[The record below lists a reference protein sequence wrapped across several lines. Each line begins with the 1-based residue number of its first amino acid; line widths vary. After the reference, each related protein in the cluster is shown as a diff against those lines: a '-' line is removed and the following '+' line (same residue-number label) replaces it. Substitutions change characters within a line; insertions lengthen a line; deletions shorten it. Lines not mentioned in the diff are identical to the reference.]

1 MLKLGIQ
8 SATYCFKYARL
19 FKLLTICL
27 KRSEKLRVSNVF
39 LKLIYKEFRIR
50 NTLLKSHID
59 IVLKITSQKEKIM
72 FWPYN
77 VL

>member
-1 MLKLGIQ
+1 M
-8 SATYCFKYARL
+8 F
-19 FKLLTICL
+19 
-27 KRSEKLRVSNVF
+27 F

-77 VL
+77 IL